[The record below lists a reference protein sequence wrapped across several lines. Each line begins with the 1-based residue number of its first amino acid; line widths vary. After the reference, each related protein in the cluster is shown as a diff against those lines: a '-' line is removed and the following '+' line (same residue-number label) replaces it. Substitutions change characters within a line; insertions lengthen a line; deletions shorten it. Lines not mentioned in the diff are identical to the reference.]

1 MKYETDYVITE
12 LTIDLLTDN
21 NNIGKASFIF
31 IDQTPH
37 FPKVQSYLDKIDD
50 REDAYVHNYSIS
62 TTEIDETTD
71 ISQLDVIKH

>member
-21 NNIGKASFIF
+21 NIGKASFIF
-31 IDQTPH
+31 IDITPH
-37 FPKVQSYLDKIDD
+37 FPKVQSYLNKIDE
-50 REDAYVHNYSIS
+50 REDAYINNYSIS

>member
-12 LTIDLLTDN
+12 LSIDLLTDN

-31 IDQTPH
+31 IDMTPH
-37 FPKVQSYLDKIDD
+37 FPKVQSYLNKIDE
-50 REDAYVHNYSIS
+50 REDAYINTYSIS

-71 ISQLDVIKH
+71 ISQLEVVKH